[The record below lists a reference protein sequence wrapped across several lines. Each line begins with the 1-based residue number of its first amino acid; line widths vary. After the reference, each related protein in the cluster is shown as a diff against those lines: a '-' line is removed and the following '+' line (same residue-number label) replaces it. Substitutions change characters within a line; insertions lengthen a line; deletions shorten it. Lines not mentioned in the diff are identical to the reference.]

1 MIDRHPT
8 VTVLTARGEGL
19 PPGLDALRKR
29 AAVRHADDT
38 DSLRHALPGSEILL
52 VTDFRTTAL
61 QAAWGVADTLRWI
74 HLTSAGVDAV
84 DCDAVRASSVV
95 VSNARGIFDGAI
107 AEYVLGVILAFAKD
121 TRTNVELAQRRQ
133 WRHRDTER
141 IAGRQ
146 VLVVG
151 AGSVGHAIGRLCA
164 AAGMRTLGVARR
176 ARPGNKAFEAIHAID
191 TLDAHLPGADYV
203 VIALPL
209 TGGTR
214 HLFDAPRLGLMAA
227 RARLINVGRGAVVD
241 TAALVDALCAGRIAG
256 AALDVFE
263 REPLPADDPLWAA
276 PNALL
281 SAHMAGDFI
290 GWREA
295 LSEQFVQHLSCWL
308 AGEALPNRVDLG
320 RSDHARGEG
329 A

>member
-8 VTVLTARGEGL
+8 VTVLTARGERL
-19 PPGLDALRKR
+19 PPGLDALRER

-61 QAAWGVADTLRWI
+61 QAAWGMADALRWI

-84 DCDAVRASSVV
+84 DFDAVRASSVV

-176 ARPGNKAFEAIHAID
+176 ARPGNEAFEAIHAID

-214 HLFDAPRLGLMAA
+214 HLFDAPRLELMGA

-241 TAALVDALCAGRIAG
+241 TAALVDALYAGRIAG

-276 PNALL
+276 PNVLL

-320 RSDHARGEG
+320 RSDHSRGEG